1 MQVGEFVEVSNNSDT
16 DPCAWVGV
24 VDKLGKTVR
33 VRVCRPCANSMHCK
47 IPAMSVASLACN
59 HLNIA

>member
-24 VDKLGKTVR
+24 VDKLGKTIKVGSLICR
-33 VRVCRPCANSMHCK
+33 VLGWLPLYTDIGN
-47 IPAMSVASLACN
+47 
-59 HLNIA
+59 